1 MAQLDRHRQ
10 SKALYTAGNLVS
22 IPQPFHAIHD
32 TLRFVALHR
41 SSFHTWAALL
51 NSFHSPWM
59 EVKAALDAHGEFAEA
74 LEAEQRLIV
83 SRLTEQLQREGAARQ
98 ERRVRRTLGV

>member
-1 MAQLDRHRQ
+1 
-10 SKALYTAGNLVS
+10 
-22 IPQPFHAIHD
+22 
-32 TLRFVALHR
+32 
-41 SSFHTWAALL
+41 
-51 NSFHSPWM
+51 M